1 MLSRTKHTANEY
13 TCPLLYNSFATG
25 NVNMPYP
32 QHTFAQRSQ
41 STPAPQ
47 HTREKPPA
55 TRPHW
60 SDRINLAA
68 LESTEGA
75 NSKYEDGNTA
85 ATSCMPIC
93 NKPQKSS
100 QGIPISP
107 ISLSSQP
114 VEIPPAPQPPE
125 IAEPTSHHP
134 PNYTY
139 KCTLCWKENKPPC
152 YTVGPTSRV
161 VCLECWRWIYSVS
174 ICWKCNEVVFRKEDA
189 VSFGWC

>member
-1 MLSRTKHTANEY
+1 MLTRTKHTANEH
-13 TCPLLYNSFATG
+13 TCPLLCTSFATD

-32 QHTFAQRSQ
+32 QYTFAQRSQ

-47 HTREKPPA
+47 NTREKPPA

-60 SDRINLAA
+60 SDRIDLAA
-68 LESTEGA
+68 LESTEVA
-75 NSKYEDGNTA
+75 SNKYEDWKTA
-85 ATSCMPIC
+85 ATSCKPIC

-107 ISLSSQP
+107 ISLRSQP
-114 VEIPPAPQPPE
+114 VDIPPASQPPE
-125 IAEPTSHHP
+125 IAEPTSRHLP
-134 PNYTY
+134 KYTY
-139 KCTLCWKENKPPC
+139 KCTLCWKDNKPPC
-152 YTVGPTSRV
+152 YTVGPASRLI
-161 VCLECWRWIYSVS
+161 CLECWRWIHSVS